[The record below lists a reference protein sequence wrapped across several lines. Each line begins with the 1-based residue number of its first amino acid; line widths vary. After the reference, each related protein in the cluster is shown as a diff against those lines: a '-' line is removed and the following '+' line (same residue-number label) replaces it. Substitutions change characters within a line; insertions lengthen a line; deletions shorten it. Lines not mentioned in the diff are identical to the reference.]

1 MGVGILF
8 WLIQAGPG
16 FLGHGAS
23 LLWMGASRDG
33 GTSPFY
39 ELQVRPGN
47 KSVRK
52 RSDVLISAQVI
63 GFAPSQ
69 VRLFARFGAATQWEQ
84 SLMQPKL
91 QGTGFEFLFAG
102 LPDSVE
108 YYVAAGAVKSPIYKL
123 TALDLPGVK
132 RIRVTYT
139 YPKSLGIPSMTE
151 ENGGDLRA
159 LIGTEALVEVE
170 FDKPMAKGLLTMD
183 NEKQVPLTPTTG
195 NWATAKLAIEK
206 DGVYNVSAL
215 EPSEVVRL
223 SDDYFIEA
231 RKDEE
236 ATLKIRKPGKDA
248 KVSPLEEVPIE
259 VEASDDFGLR
269 EVKLM

>member
-1 MGVGILF
+1 
-8 WLIQAGPG
+8 
-16 FLGHGAS
+16 
-23 LLWMGASRDG
+23 
-33 GTSPFY
+33 
-39 ELQVRPGN
+39 
-47 KSVRK
+47 
-52 RSDVLISAQVI
+52 
-63 GFAPSQ
+63 
-69 VRLFARFGAATQWEQ
+69 
-84 SLMQPKL
+84 
-91 QGTGFEFLFAG
+91 
-102 LPDSVE
+102 
-108 YYVAAGAVKSPIYKL
+108 
-123 TALDLPGVK
+123 
-132 RIRVTYT
+132 
-139 YPKSLGIPSMTE
+139 MTE

-170 FDKPMAKGLLTMD
+170 FDKPMAKGLLSID
-183 NEKQVPLTPTTG
+183 NEKQVALTPTTG
-195 NWATAKLAIEK
+195 NWATAKLTIEK

-269 EVKLM
+269 EVKLMYSVNGGPEKAVNMLTQPNAKTASGRTVLALEEFKLVPGDIVSLWATAKDATKTTQTECEEVEVEGCGLEPGMEDGRMRT